1 MEDIK
6 EEAKEEVKPKA
17 EVKKRKPKAD
27 KPQVPYWKRM

>member
-17 EVKKRKPKAD
+17 EVKKRKPKVE
-27 KPQVPYWKRM
+27 KLKEPYWKRM